1 MQNKSFDAVVI
12 GSGIGGLCAAARLT
26 SAGMRVL
33 VAEKSPYLGG
43 RCGHRERKGCLVN
56 LWCDDDSDWAK

>member
-26 SAGMRVL
+26 SAC
-33 VAEKSPYLGG
+33 LG
-43 RCGHRERKGCLVN
+43 C
-56 LWCDDDSDWAK
+56 